1 MYVRY
6 LPLSVLLVQCV
17 NNNYS
22 KDMKIFRY
30 FLMVAVVL
38 GVACEPTDTPIEQ
51 PEEPTLEFK
60 ITSAN
65 PMVVPAEG
73 GDYTIDFTITS
84 PDEALAVT
92 ATCDAEWIRVN
103 GVGEETPNAI
113 RFAVEENEV
122 EESRSTT
129 IVVTYDRE
137 YKVTVSQAAAAPEE
151 KVILST
157 LTHDVEMT
165 GMNTDTALAY
175 ADYLGDDYGNGLGV
189 WQFWFL
195 DVITKK
201 MICLEVLCE
210 SQGDVP
216 AEELYVPTGEYVTT
230 DDIYAEDV
238 LMIGYRTIDADGYYD
253 GGSWYTELNETGSAI
268 TATAPIAEGTL
279 NVGINTDG
287 KTFYATFDVKDD
299 LGYSIKGSYNGDI
312 VIEDFRK

>member
-1 MYVRY
+1 M
-6 LPLSVLLVQCV
+6 
-17 NNNYS
+17 
-22 KDMKIFRY
+22 KKIFGIWAIAA
-30 FLMVAVVL
+30 LMLA
-38 GVACEPTDTPIEQ
+38 ACEPTDTPVEQ

-73 GDYTIDFTITS
+73 GDYTIEFTITA
-84 PDEALAVT
+84 PDATLDVV

-103 GVGEETPNAI
+103 GIAEENPNAI
-113 RFAVEENEV
+113 RFAVEENV
-122 EESRSTT
+122 AEESRTTT
-129 IVVTYDRE
+129 IVVSYDHE
-137 YKVTVSQAAAAPEE
+137 YKVTISQAAAAPEDR
-151 KVILST
+151 VILST

-216 AEELYVPTGEYVTT
+216 VEELYVPTGEYATT
-230 DDIYAEDV
+230 DDVYADEL

-253 GGSWYTELNETGSAI
+253 GGSWYTEMDENGSVVV
-268 TATAPIAEGTL
+268 ATAPIAEGTL
-279 NVGINTDG
+279 SVNINTDG
-287 KTFYATFDVKDD
+287 KTFYAAFDLKDD

>member
-1 MYVRY
+1 
-6 LPLSVLLVQCV
+6 
-17 NNNYS
+17 
-22 KDMKIFRY
+22 MKMFRS
-30 FLMVAVVL
+30 FLMLALVL
-38 GVACEPTDTPIEQ
+38 GVACEPANTPAEQ

-73 GDYTIDFTITS
+73 GTFTIDFTITA
-84 PDEALAVT
+84 PDETLDVT
-92 ATCDAEWIRVN
+92 ATCDVEWVRVN
-103 GVGEETPNAI
+103 GISEENPNAI

-129 IVVTYDRE
+129 IIVNYDRE
-137 YKVTVSQAAAAPEE
+137 YKVTISQAAAAPEE
-151 KVILST
+151 KEILST
-157 LTHDVEMT
+157 LTHDVDMS

-216 AEELYVPTGEYVTT
+216 VEELYVPEGEYITS
-230 DDIYAEDV
+230 EDYYFENM
-238 LMIGYRTIDADGYYD
+238 LMPGYRTIDADGYYD
-253 GGSWYTELNETGSAI
+253 GGAWYTEMNETGSAI
-268 TATAPIAEGTL
+268 SATAPIAEGTL
-279 NVGINTDG
+279 NVEINTDG
-287 KTFYATFDVKDD
+287 QTFYATFDLKDD
-299 LGYSIKGSYNGDI
+299 LGYTIKGSYNGDI

>member
-1 MYVRY
+1 
-6 LPLSVLLVQCV
+6 
-17 NNNYS
+17 
-22 KDMKIFRY
+22 MKIFRC
-30 FLMVAVVL
+30 FMILGLLL
-38 GVACEPTDTPIEQ
+38 GVACEPADTPTEQ

-84 PDEALAVT
+84 PDDTLAVT
-92 ATCDAEWIRVN
+92 ATCDAEWVRVN
-103 GVGEETPNAI
+103 GISEETPNAI
-113 RFAVEENEV
+113 RFAVEENEM
-122 EESRSTT
+122 EESRTTT

-137 YKVTVSQAAAAPEE
+137 YKVSVAQAAAAPEE

-165 GMNTDTALAY
+165 GMNTDSALAY

-210 SQGDVP
+210 SQGDAP
-216 AEELYVPTGEYVTT
+216 AEELYVPMGEFVTP
-230 DDIYAEDV
+230 EDAYFV
-238 LMIGYRTIDADGYYD
+238 DMLMPGYRTIDADGYYD
-253 GGSWYTELNETGSAI
+253 GGSWYTELDATGSAI
-268 TATAPIAEGTL
+268 TATAPIAKGTL
-279 NVGINTDG
+279 NVDINTDG
-287 KTFYATFDVKDD
+287 KTFYAVFDLKDD